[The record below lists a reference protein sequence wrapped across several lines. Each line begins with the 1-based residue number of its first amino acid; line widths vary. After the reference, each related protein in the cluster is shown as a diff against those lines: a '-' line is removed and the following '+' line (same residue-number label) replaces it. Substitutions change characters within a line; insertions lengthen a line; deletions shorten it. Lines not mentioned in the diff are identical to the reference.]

1 MIFSLKKLL
10 ILLFILV
17 SEYSLFS
24 QTDTVKTIG
33 VPINGTRIAWNYSSI
48 NNISTKGWYVRMKRL
63 SNNSLIAVY
72 DDQLGNCAFKRSIDN
87 GKTWSS
93 VRYLFTAYTQNNV
106 NVGCANPEIYQLKN
120 GELIAACNNRP
131 SVDNVVPYS
140 ISVRKSTDM
149 GQTWSS
155 IQTVFQGKMKLAD
168 ACWEPT
174 FLELPS
180 GSLQL
185 YFTDEGRF
193 EASSF
198 QETKMLTSND
208 GGSTWLPEIK
218 NVSYRYG
225 ARDGMPVAAVSEDE
239 IFVSIESNKIWN
251 LLRPNILKTRISEPW
266 PLQVSETAPERTEP
280 DLAFPSGVRGAGPYI
295 LRIPTGEILL
305 SYQTNRNRPDM
316 QHEVMEVAVGDKS
329 ASNFGKLTQPFN
341 LPLTKSATWNSLML
355 WDSTTVAAVSSVDYS
370 SSTVGAWYQ
379 LGHLINTKYLPT
391 GTPVIDGQ
399 ISINEWSKKPQL
411 FIGSKTKSNLNCY
424 MQGDNNKLYVCFD
437 IKDDTLFAGSTSADG
452 INIYLD
458 PQNKC
463 FTTIGKNQYKISCN
477 INGKVDFYTGLNGN
491 WVATQ
496 QNTISASVLRNN
508 SNNGYVIEIAIPYQT
523 IERNQSKTFR
533 ISTELINYAAEGVGY
548 TESLINAENLK
559 PATWYELSYYE
570 NTPKSI
576 YVSPTGDDENGKGD
590 FQHPYK
596 TIAKAIET
604 VSCDNDTVKLL
615 PGIHQVF
622 ATLKLKAFDQVICG
636 ESALNTIIDFTGV
649 ANGIFVDKYSM
660 SLKIKDITMRN
671 AGSNYD
677 PGGGLLWVNAG
688 NKLFL
693 ENLIIRNNSA
703 NNTGGALC
711 FYGKKLSIN
720 NCWFDSNKVNKK
732 SFAYGGAM
740 FIQGFDGITD
750 VKITN
755 STFSNNA
762 SDVFGGAIT
771 FWKTT
776 GSTDNIEITNCTF
789 FENKALDAANNW
801 TSGAINFQSL
811 LPSAINAKLV
821 NNTFYNNTS
830 GNGTTLTSLLAQGQ
844 KTYLTLVNNVITGK
858 IENGTA
864 LYVLDGSAGYTL
876 GKNNF
881 IKTIGPELTNQTF
894 VTDLAN
900 FNQFSTSNSYISGIK
915 LTDNLQ
921 FYSATNAFL
930 SPVVQPV
937 TQSSTIDN
945 GIFEYGIP
953 TIVPQLDCWGK
964 NINNKK
970 DIGAVEFAGITAI
983 NSASTLPY
991 KIIASNHT
999 IIVNKNNYLVA
1010 NITILDCVGRM
1021 VEKSTIAEQNTSFV
1035 VSQKGVYIVLI
1046 EQMGKIFSQKIAVL

>member
-1 MIFSLKKLL
+1 M
-10 ILLFILV
+10 
-17 SEYSLFS
+17 
-24 QTDTVKTIG
+24 
-33 VPINGTRIAWNYSSI
+33 R
-48 NNISTKGWYVRMKRL
+48 RL

-106 NVGCANPEIYQLKN
+106 NVGCANPEICQLKN
-120 GELIAACNNRP
+120 GDLIAACNNRP
-131 SVDNVVPYS
+131 SVDNVLPYS
-140 ISVRKSTDM
+140 ISVRRSTDM
-149 GQTWSS
+149 GQTWGG
-155 IQTVFQGKMKLAD
+155 IQTVFQGKKKLAD

-174 FLELPS
+174 FLELPN
-180 GSLQL
+180 GNLQL

-193 EASSF
+193 DASSF
-198 QETKMLTSND
+198 QETKMLTSLD
-208 GGSTWLPEIK
+208 GGNSWLPEIK

-225 ARDGMPVAAVSEDE
+225 ARDGMPVALVAEDE

-251 LLRPNILKTRISEPW
+251 LLRPNILKTRVDEPW

-280 DLAFPSGVRGAGPYI
+280 DLSFGNGVRGAGPYI

-316 QHEVMEVAVGDKS
+316 QHEVVEVAVGDKT
-329 ASNFGKLTQPFN
+329 ASNFGKITQPFN
-341 LPLTKSATWNSLML
+341 LPPTKSATWNSLML

-379 LGHLINTKYLPT
+379 LGHLINSKFLPK

-411 FIGSKTKSNLNCY
+411 FIGSKSKSNLNCY
-424 MQGDNNKLYVCFD
+424 MQGDINKLYVCFD
-437 IKDDTLFAGSTSADG
+437 IKDDTLFAGSSSADG

-496 QNTISASVLRNN
+496 QSAISTTTVRN
-508 SNNGYVIEIAIPYQT
+508 SDGNGYVIEMSLPFQL
-523 IERNQSKTFR
+523 IERSQSKTFR
-533 ISTELINYAAEGVGY
+533 ISAELINLS
-548 TESLINAENLK
+548 TESSGYSESLVHAESLK
-559 PATWYELSYYE
+559 PHTWYEMNYVE
-570 NTPKSI
+570 NQPKAI
-576 YVSPTGDDENGKGD
+576 YVSLTGNDENGKGD
-590 FQHPYK
+590 IQNPYK
-596 TIAKAIET
+596 TIARAIES
-604 VSCDNDTVKLL
+604 VSCANDTVKLL
-615 PGIHQVF
+615 PGIHQVS

-636 ESALNTIIDFTGV
+636 ESALNTILDFTGV
-649 ANGIFVDKYSM
+649 VNGIFVDKYSI
-660 SLKIKDITMRN
+660 SLKIKDISMRN
-671 AGSNYD
+671 AGSNFD

-720 NCWFDSNKVNKK
+720 NCWFDVNKVNKK

-776 GSTDNIEITNCTF
+776 GSTDNIEITNCVF
-789 FENKALDAANNW
+789 FENKALDAANSW

-811 LPSAINAKLV
+811 LPSTINAKLV
-821 NNTFYNNTS
+821 NNTFHNNTS
-830 GNGTTLTSLLAQGQ
+830 GNGTTITSLLAQGQ
-844 KTYLTLVNNVITGK
+844 KTYLTLVNNVITAK
-858 IENGTA
+858 PDNGTA
-864 LYVLDGSAGYTL
+864 MYVLDGSAGYTL

-881 IKTIGPELTNQTF
+881 IKTVGPELVNQPF
-894 VTDLAN
+894 VTDQTN
-900 FNQFSTSNSYISGIK
+900 FNQCSLSNPYIAGIK
-915 LTDNLQ
+915 LSENLL
-921 FYSATNAFL
+921 NL
-930 SPVVQPV
+930 SEGHTFITPFI
-937 TQSSTIDN
+937 QSLSQSTTVDN
-945 GIFEYGIP
+945 GIANFGTP
-953 TIVPQLDCWGK
+953 NLVPQTDIAGK
-964 NINNKK
+964 NILNKK
-970 DIGAVEFAGITAI
+970 DIGAVEFSGFSLVNDSKIP
-983 NSASTLPY
+983 TLRVYATNQVVYLQKFNDFPAQVTIMDCLG
-991 KIIASNHT
+991 KVFRKDII
-999 IIVNKNNYLVA
+999 IERNY
-1010 NITILDCVGRM
+1010 
-1021 VEKSTIAEQNTSFV
+1021 SFKLN
-1035 VSQKGVYIVLI
+1035 QKAVYIVMI
-1046 EQMGKIFSQKIAVL
+1046 EQYGEVSSYKVVVQ